1 LQSDVN
7 LTSAV
12 SIGEYKTTLQ
22 YVQQAVPISTD
33 SSLNLILPILAKPIV
48 QKIVDA
54 SILGVDTVLI
64 SNPTQESFTNALV
77 GSITNAGPFDAV
89 ISFPSGLNVAWNG
102 TVLGSMKMPNVNVVG
117 EVGASINVSAA
128 FAVANV
134 DVLTSFTEY
143 MLTQESF
150 EWDITGE
157 NLTVTALGISVPG
170 IALNTKK
177 VTLKGFNGLKN
188 GVVVKSFDLPSND
201 PAGGIHLTVQSEVT
215 NVCICPVISLV
226 WFANTFAPLVAFPSR
241 C

>member
-1 LQSDVN
+1 MPDFVDAAFKQLQSDVN
-7 LTSAV
+7 LTSQV
-12 SIGEYKTTLQ
+12 SIGEYNTTLS

-64 SNPTQESFTNALV
+64 SDPAEVSFTSALI
-77 GSITNAGPFDAV
+77 GSITNAGPFDAT
-89 ISFPSGLNVAWNG
+89 IKFPSGLTVVWNG
-102 TVLGSMKMPNVNVVG
+102 SALGSLSMPDVALTG
-117 EVGASINVSAA
+117 DVGASINVSSL
-128 FAVANV
+128 FKVA
-134 DVLTSFTEY
+134 DVGHLTTFTEH

-150 EWDITGE
+150 EWDISGE
-157 NLTVTALGISVPG
+157 NLTVSALGIDVPG
-170 IALNTKK
+170 IALTTKT

-215 NVCICPVISLV
+215 NVSVFIL
-226 WFANTFAPLVAFPSR
+226 
-241 C
+241 